1 MGENRGG
8 AYNGILQRDRVENFN
23 GMGYQYPPLR
33 SHPTFQPLLRLCPK
47 CFRAVLLSPPPD
59 IGAEYCDDCVCLSA
73 SIISGTTCLILVKFL
88 RMLSV
93 SVARSLSGGVAICCV
108 LPVLR
113 ITSCLMYT

>member
-47 CFRAVLLSPPPD
+47 CFRAVLLSPPP
-59 IGAEYCDDCVCLSA
+59 ISEQSTVMTVSVCLSA
-73 SIISGTTCLILVKFL
+73 SIISGTTCLILV
-88 RMLSV
+88 
-93 SVARSLSGGVAICCV
+93 
-108 LPVLR
+108 
-113 ITSCLMYT
+113 

>member
-8 AYNGILQRDRVENFN
+8 AYNGILQRYRVENFN

-47 CFRAVLLSPPPD
+47 CFRAVLLSPPP
-59 IGAEYCDDCVCLSA
+59 ISEQSTVMTVSVCLSA

-93 SVARSLSGGVAICCV
+93 SVARSSSGGVAICCV
-108 LPVLR
+108 TVYFR
-113 ITSCLMYT
+113 FYE